1 MLEGAGHRVVSAP
14 AGRRPNDL
22 QALADLSGLVP
33 MVCLVL
39 GASAGH
45 GALTAPLSDF
55 VVMTPGGSLFTAGP
69 PLVKAALGEDVTKE
83 ALGGPSVHVEQ
94 SGVVHNLAPDDT
106 AAIDMARRYLSYLP
120 LNAWTAAPVLE
131 TGDARRDLDA
141 ILDVIPPNPRRT
153 YKMRAVL
160 DMVLDRGTLFE
171 VQPAFGAAVVTALG
185 RIGGRSVA
193 VVANDPSVLAGS
205 IDPDAADKA
214 THFLGVAGAF
224 HLPVVFLADNPGVM
238 GGSVAERSG
247 ALRHVARMFV
257 AQHRIDAPK
266 FHVTFRK
273 AFGFGSTVMAMNP
286 FDGQTLTLAFPAVT
300 LGASPAASVAESS
313 KLDDGARERAI
324 AAQAD
329 GSLRA
334 ANTMGYDDV
343 IDPRQLRNVLLD
355 GLALSEARLRGPF
368 EPGFAPRHSP
378 VGASLAWTPDL
389 PFEATR

>member
-1 MLEGAGHRVVSAP
+1 MRS
-14 AGRRPNDL
+14 
-22 QALADLSGLVP
+22 S
-33 MVCLVL
+33 M
-39 GASAGH
+39 S
-45 GALTAPLSDF
+45 
-55 VVMTPGGSLFTAGP
+55 
-69 PLVKAALGEDVTKE
+69 
-83 ALGGPSVHVEQ
+83 
-94 SGVVHNLAPDDT
+94 
-106 AAIDMARRYLSYLP
+106 
-120 LNAWTAAPVLE
+120 
-131 TGDARRDLDA
+131 
-141 ILDVIPPNPRRT
+141 IPPNPRRT

-313 KLDDGARERAI
+313 KLDDGGSGARHCRT
-324 AAQAD
+324 
-329 GSLRA
+329 G
-334 ANTMGYDDV
+334 
-343 IDPRQLRNVLLD
+343 
-355 GLALSEARLRGPF
+355 
-368 EPGFAPRHSP
+368 
-378 VGASLAWTPDL
+378 
-389 PFEATR
+389 